1 VPSLAEVDPKHGTPA
16 RSILVV
22 SAVSLACLLV
32 WGARSGPTSYGGN
45 IVIIGTLALLVVYV
59 SVTGAQ
65 AIDASRSR
73 RPVWQ
78 IIGTLGAVLFLWPLW
93 NSLYPAPPWPE
104 IVWPY
109 VVAAW
114 LVLGALIV
122 FLRPSVTRFDFIA
135 ARSTADWDQ
144 ESDVPGHL
152 PL

>member
-1 VPSLAEVDPKHGTPA
+1 
-16 RSILVV
+16 
-22 SAVSLACLLV
+22 
-32 WGARSGPTSYGGN
+32 
-45 IVIIGTLALLVVYV
+45 VIIGTLALLLVYV

-73 RPVWQ
+73 RPVWR

-114 LVLGALIV
+114 LGLGALIV
-122 FLRPSVTRFDFIA
+122 FLRPSVTRFDFIPP
-135 ARSTADWDQ
+135 RSTADWDRD
-144 ESDVPGHL
+144 SDVPGHL